1 MKYRGKANPPTLAAS
16 RLAMQFVIAA
26 MLCLIGELANAE
38 NTPSNSCGDPF
49 RNHYGPWDIRKAGRY
64 SIEVVEGAHFTPG
77 IESMTRPGTT
87 TTRNMAHDVEYT
99 LNVFPNHHRALI
111 TMQRLSERH
120 RADPPPGTE
129 RTVECWFDRAVRFTP
144 DDTVV
149 RSLYARYL
157 VKQSRNGEA
166 IKQLETATELG
177 KENPFTQ
184 YNIGLVYFEMGEHS
198 RALIQAHRAKAL
210 GLNRTELED
219 QLKKINKWTPPESD
233 GTQ

>member
-1 MKYRGKANPPTLAAS
+1 MKYRRSANPHSLTTTKLAALLIS
-16 RLAMQFVIAA
+16 AA
-26 MLCLIGELANAE
+26 ALGLIGELAKAQNAPD
-38 NTPSNSCGDPF
+38 NTCGDPF

-87 TTRNMAHDVEYT
+87 TTRDMAHDVEYT

-111 TMQRLSERH
+111 TMQRLAERH
-120 RADPPPGTE
+120 RADPPPGTV

-157 VKQSRNGEA
+157 AKLGRNDEA
-166 IKQLETATELG
+166 IKQLEVATEVG
-177 KENPFTQ
+177 KDNPFTQ
-184 YNIGLVYFEMGEHS
+184 FNIGLVYFEMGEHG
-198 RALIQAHRAKAL
+198 RALIQAHHAKAL

-219 QLKKINKWTPPESD
+219 QLKKLNKWTPPAIAD
-233 GTQ
+233 TQ